1 MPIGRHR
8 DVAQLEARPGAG
20 LDQGEH
26 RQWPPMSSSRSGS
39 ASSSSSSSS
48 TSDQSMTGFST
59 EPMPSISQRTRSP
72 GSEEH
77 RRVPEDADARRRP
90 GGDDVARLERD
101 RAADELDELGDAPD
115 HVRGRAV
122 LHQDL
127 GAVVRAGAGDPP
139 RPEAEGLG
147 IRDLVGGDEDRAHR
161 QERVGAL
168 GAQPL
173 AVADLALGEGR
184 RDALPVA
191 GADVVDDHVARDV
204 VERVRARDP
213 SGPRA
218 DDDAELDL
226 EVEGVGALR
235 PDDRLAVADDRV
247 GELREQ
253 ERPGRQ
259 RAGRLRRR
267 APCS

>member
-1 MPIGRHR
+1 MPR
-8 DVAQLEARPGAG
+8 
-20 LDQGEH
+20 
-26 RQWPPMSSSRSGS
+26 RQRSSSP
-39 ASSSSSSSS
+39 AS
-48 TSDQSMTGFST
+48 SDQSMTGFST

-72 GSEEH
+72 GSRKH

-101 RAADELDELGDAPD
+101 RAADVLDELRDGPD
-115 HVRGRAV
+115 HVGGRPV

-127 GAVVRAGAGDPP
+127 AAGIGAGAGDPP
-139 RPEAEGLG
+139 RSKAEGLG
-147 IRDLVGGDEDRAHR
+147 VRDLVGGHEHRAHR

-173 AVADLALGEGR
+173 AVADLALAEGG

-213 SGPRA
+213 VRPRA

-235 PDDRLAVADDRV
+235 PDDRLAVGDDRV

-253 ERPGRQ
+253 ERPGRR
-259 RAGRLRRR
+259 RAGRLRPR